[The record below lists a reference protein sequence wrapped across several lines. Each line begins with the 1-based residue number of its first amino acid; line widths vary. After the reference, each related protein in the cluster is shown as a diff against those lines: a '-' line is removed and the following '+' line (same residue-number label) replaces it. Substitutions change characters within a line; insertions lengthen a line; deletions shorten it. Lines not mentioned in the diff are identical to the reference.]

1 MPRAKGTRVHDVG
14 GRERLLTA
22 AHRIFA
28 RKGYAATTVR
38 DLVRAASVTAPVLYY
53 HFGNKE
59 GLFLALAQEGSRK
72 FDMALATAFDQA
84 GTAVEKIRGYCWAHA
99 SVRLE
104 FADEAWILDA
114 ILSGPPEAAPK
125 FDFRGK
131 FANTIHQLQELV
143 HAAIASGEFRACN
156 VAQAA
161 LALLGAVEVVSRP
174 HMYEMK
180 GSDAKDQLDGVL
192 SVILSGLAAPSA
204 SPGRRLL
211 SHITTPNRPPK
222 RRSRRASHQP

>member
-1 MPRAKGTRVHDVG
+1 MPRARGTREHDVG
-14 GRERLLTA
+14 GRERLVA
-22 AHRIFA
+22 AALRIFA

-38 DLVRAASVTAPVLYY
+38 DILRAAGVTAPVLYY

-59 GLFLALAQEGSRK
+59 GLFLAMAHEGSRK
-72 FDMALATAFDQA
+72 FDMALASALDQA
-84 GTAVEKIRGYCWAHA
+84 GTAVEKIRGYCWANA

-104 FADEAWILDA
+104 FVDTAWILDA

-131 FANTIHQLQELV
+131 FANTIQQLQEFV
-143 HAAIASGEFRACN
+143 QAGIESGELRACN
-156 VAQAA
+156 VAHAA

-174 HMYEMK
+174 HMYGMK
-180 GSDAKDQLDGVL
+180 GSDAKDQLDGML

-204 SPGRRLL
+204 SPGRRLP
-211 SHITTPNRPPK
+211 SHTTTPNGPPK
-222 RRSRRASHQP
+222 RRSRRASRQP